1 MITTEEI
8 AVVVRDTLLGDAQI
22 NSLLSDPDNQIDYE
36 RSDYT
41 TDGIIIIPRTIQ
53 GEVSVRNGQINVNIH
68 VPDLPASTIQPNTV
82 YKTNFPRL
90 IELKKAVTDALKN
103 HFQVAEGWNWSI
115 GLINPPMKEQGHN
128 EHFVSIALELTVRQK
143 NKV

>member
-8 AVVVRDTLLGDAQI
+8 AVVVRDTLLGDAKI

-53 GEVSVRNGQINVNIH
+53 GEGSVRNGQINR
-68 VPDLPASTIQPNTV
+68 
-82 YKTNFPRL
+82 KNFPRL
-90 IELKKAVTDALKN
+90 IELKKAVIDALKN
-103 HFQVAEGWNWSI
+103 HFQVEEGWNWSI
-115 GLINPPMKEQGHN
+115 GLINPPMKEQGHD
-128 EHFVSIALELTVRQK
+128 EHFVSIALEITVRQK
-143 NKV
+143 NNV

>member
-53 GEVSVRNGQINVNIH
+53 GEGSVRNGQININIH
-68 VPDLPASTIQPNTV
+68 VPDLKSNTIQPNTV
-82 YKTNFPRL
+82 YRENFPRL
-90 IELKKAVTDALKN
+90 IELKKAVIDALKN
-103 HFQVAEGWNWSI
+103 HFQVEEGWNWSI
-115 GLINPPMKEQGHN
+115 GLINPPMKEQGHD
-128 EHFVSIALELTVRQK
+128 EHFVSIALEITVRQK
-143 NKV
+143 NNV